1 MKRNGAAENRFAKS
15 GMEEIR
21 RSWDRSRNEQNWKRG
36 QRRRKDANGCGMAL
50 QGRQREAMEELG
62 DEILRFD
69 TATLS
74 IAGSARTRAATD
86 LIRLD

>member
-1 MKRNGAAENRFAKS
+1 
-15 GMEEIR
+15 
-21 RSWDRSRNEQNWKRG
+21 
-36 QRRRKDANGCGMAL
+36 MAQ
-50 QGRQREAMEELG
+50 QGKQREAREELG

-86 LIRLD
+86 LIRLA

>member
-1 MKRNGAAENRFAKS
+1 MA
-15 GMEEIR
+15 EIR

-36 QRRRKDANGCGMAL
+36 QRRRKDPNGCGMAQ
-50 QGRQREAMEELG
+50 QGKQREAREKLG
-62 DEILRFD
+62 NETSRIE

-86 LIRLD
+86 LIRLV